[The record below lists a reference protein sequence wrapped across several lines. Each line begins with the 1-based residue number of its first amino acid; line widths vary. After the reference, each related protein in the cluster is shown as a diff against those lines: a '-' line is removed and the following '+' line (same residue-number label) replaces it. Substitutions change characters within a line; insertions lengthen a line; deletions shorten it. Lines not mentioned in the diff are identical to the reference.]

1 MSTHVNQAQ
10 QNLTNSQQE
19 TNLRNRIRSRKLFIS
34 TIIKFFFA
42 VMLFL
47 LLSLQIQYHLDV
59 ISIFVLFLIY
69 HLTDFLNALYYHFK
83 MKKLQIRFKKKK
95 LLGYVGATLF
105 DFFYLTCLLL
115 LKKVGYQYFVY
126 SNVFLVI
133 AILMNFYSLYQD
145 RALLESLKM
154 LNQISLLT
162 RIYVAICSLFI
173 TLKIDKVIIWNWT
186 PTLWGVWVGLICF
199 IGISAGSLIVT
210 FSKIIQYLFDRQ
222 NLQRSECIC
231 SYNNF
236 QQFPTSG
243 QLNCS
248 YLGVFPYHQVLWDIQ
263 SIQKINQIILT
274 ISLCKNISQLL
285 NFSSFQ
291 FIPLYFRIDIYDEP
305 VNQQQFSVNIQGNNQ
320 TLQQI
325 NPTSSRTQIPQVVQK
340 ISKAYFGIPSLIK
353 KEGGDQDSIS
363 GSPVLKKSSKGHK
376 RAFSSQGV
384 ASQMFQE
391 LDYIVID
398 KQPPNALNKTTSN
411 ELKFQIDKKRCNSH
425 LVTIA
430 HDDSIQNKK
439 QEMSMSQ
446 TSNICIVCYERG
458 PNAVFMNCGHGGTCY
473 QCAIDIWK
481 QKTVCYLC
489 RNKIEYILKV
499 DLEDRY
505 GDLFKVVSTA
515 QMIDQFNK

>member
-10 QNLTNSQQE
+10 QNLTSSQQE
-19 TNLRNRIRSRKLFIS
+19 TKNRIRSRKLFMS

-42 VMLFL
+42 IMLFL

-59 ISIFVLFLIY
+59 ISIFVLLLIY
-69 HLTDFLNALYYHFK
+69 YLIDFLNALHYHFK

-95 LLGYVGATLF
+95 LLGYLGVIIF

-133 AILMNFYSLYQD
+133 AILMDFYSLYQD
-145 RALLESLKM
+145 RALLESLKI

-173 TLKIDKVIIWNWT
+173 TLKIDNIIVWNWT
-186 PTLWGVWVGLICF
+186 PTLWAVWVGLICF

-222 NLQRSECIC
+222 NLQRSELI
-231 SYNNF
+231 SYIWL
-236 QQFPTSG
+236 T
-243 QLNCS
+243 QLLIFGS
-248 YLGVFPYHQVLWDIQ
+248 V
-263 SIQKINQIILT
+263 S
-274 ISLCKNISQLL
+274 ISLSSLGYLEYLENQPNYSH
-285 NFSSFQ
+285 NFVVQQYFVIAEFFVI
-291 FIPLYFRIDIYDEP
+291 FIYSIYFRIDICEQIYITLQDDEP
-305 VNQQQFSVNIQGNNQ
+305 ANQQQFSVNIQGNNQ
-320 TLQQI
+320 TQQQI

-391 LDYIVID
+391 LDQIVID

-411 ELKFQIDKKRCNSH
+411 ELRFQIDKKRCNSH

-430 HDDSIQNKK
+430 HDESIQNR
-439 QEMSMSQ
+439 QHEMSISQ

-515 QMIDQFNK
+515 QMLDQFNK